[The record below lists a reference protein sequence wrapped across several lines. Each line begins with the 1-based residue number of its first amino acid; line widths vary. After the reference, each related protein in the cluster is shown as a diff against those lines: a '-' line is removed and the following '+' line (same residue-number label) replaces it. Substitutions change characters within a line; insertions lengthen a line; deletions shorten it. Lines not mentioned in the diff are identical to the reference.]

1 MENQKIMIP
10 TSKLKPQWVEERE
23 ALQTVKPEE
32 LVIVGQ
38 MGVAGVI
45 NGKLP
50 NGEVYN
56 RNIRKKR

>member
-1 MENQKIMIP
+1 MIP

>member
-1 MENQKIMIP
+1 MIMS
-10 TSKLKPQWVEERE
+10 SKLKPQWVKERE

-45 NGKLP
+45 DGKLP

>member
-1 MENQKIMIP
+1 MENQNIP
-10 TSKLKPQWVEERE
+10 TSKLKPQWVKERE

-45 NGKLP
+45 DGKLP
-50 NGEVYN
+50 NSEVYN

>member
-1 MENQKIMIP
+1 MI
-10 TSKLKPQWVEERE
+10 TNSKLKPQWVKERE

-45 NGKLP
+45 DGKLP
-50 NGEVYN
+50 NGEIYH
-56 RNIRKKR
+56 RNKRQHR